1 METLVKEKVTLKTSE
16 LQELVSKASKICS
29 YIEGFVTTSS
39 LQIIVADGKL
49 TITSTDNVNIL
60 KLQKSGIEG
69 NLHVV
74 VNTKLFST
82 LVSKLTTPITELEL
96 VTTESQ
102 GTKLVIRANGNYDI
116 PTIVEEDGSKVTFGE
131 FDFNRNVVTNLLSKD
146 AISSILTMNKS
157 CKAEMKEVPS
167 LYNYYMDSERVIT
180 TDLLKACN
188 NPIKVFDRPVCLPPA
203 LVESLPLL
211 ADDNGVVVYEN
222 DNTVLFTSK
231 NGELFGRKAV
241 QEDLDNYPAS
251 DLVDVFNSS
260 LQYTCTLNK
269 TLLMNALD
277 RICLFTQ
284 GFDANLVNLN
294 FLPNQLKLT
303 TKDCDSTESISYL
316 QPSNLEGT
324 FTIALDGA
332 SLSKQLASCP
342 KEDLKINFGND
353 SGIQIVCDN
362 IVQTLGALDD
372 EEVEGV

>member
-16 LQELVSKASKICS
+16 LQDLVSKASKICS

-39 LQIIVADGKL
+39 LQIIVAEGKL

-96 VTTESQ
+96 E
-102 GTKLVIRANGNYDI
+102 GTKLVVRANGNYDI
-116 PTIVEEDGSKVTFGE
+116 PTIVEEDGSKVIFGE
-131 FDFNRNVVTNLLSKD
+131 YDFNRNVSTNQLTKD
-146 AISSILTMNKS
+146 GISSILSMNKS

-167 LYNYYMDSERVIT
+167 LYNYYMDNERVIT
-180 TDLLKACN
+180 TDFLKACN

-203 LVESLPLL
+203 LVECLPLV
-211 ADDNGVVVYEN
+211 ADDNGVTVYEN
-222 DNTVLFTSK
+222 ENTVLFVSK

-241 QEDLDNYPAS
+241 QEDLDNYPAK

-260 LQYTCTLNK
+260 LQYSCVLNK

-316 QPSNLEGT
+316 QPSNLQDS
-324 FTIALDGA
+324 FSIALDGG

-342 KEDLKINFGND
+342 KEDLKLNFGND

-362 IVQTLGALDD
+362 IVQTLSALGD
-372 EEVEGV
+372 EEEEEV